1 MECVKDLNSEYLNS
15 GFSLTPFPPCDPW
28 LVPSVAQRQRNEH
41 FFAAI
46 RKLSSNA
53 AISHLNTYLENDLWG
68 RAGHMMRR
76 LPSQPNNTPKAVL
89 LSPLSKPSILFANY
103 NSRISHSFQFS
114 LYQEFT
120 LHIFFF
126 SVVLSN
132 HVSLKAVPSIIGS
145 NSLPK

>member
-15 GFSLTPFPPCDPW
+15 SFSLTPFPPSDTW
-28 LVPSVAQRQRNEH
+28 LVPSVAQRQCNEH

-46 RKLSSNA
+46 RKLSFNT

-68 RAGHMMRR
+68 QAGHMMRR

-103 NSRISHSFQFS
+103 NSRIYHSFQFS

-120 LHIFFF
+120 LHFFF
-126 SVVLSN
+126 S
-132 HVSLKAVPSIIGS
+132 SL
-145 NSLPK
+145 